1 MEESLE
7 LLPMAKLEHRGTLQL
22 SMRKDSP
29 PIEARGGKKSHA
41 SKWEQFSAPTVV

>member
-29 PIEARGGKKSHA
+29 TIEARGGKKVMPQSG
-41 SKWEQFSAPTVV
+41 SSSLLLL